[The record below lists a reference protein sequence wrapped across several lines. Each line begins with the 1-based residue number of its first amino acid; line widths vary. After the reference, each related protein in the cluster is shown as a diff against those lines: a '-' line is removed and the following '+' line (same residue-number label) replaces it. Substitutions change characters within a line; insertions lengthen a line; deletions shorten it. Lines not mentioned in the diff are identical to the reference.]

1 MIKEHYSIL
10 FCSLTGNTK
19 KLADAI
25 YETLP
30 KDKMRLFWH
39 KRFAGTAIRRM
50 LYRILDGQRECR

>member
-30 KDKMRLFWH
+30 KDKW
-39 KRFAGTAIRRM
+39 KTVIRHP
-50 LYRILDGQRECR
+50 IKKA